1 MEGIGK
7 AIGKGLGTAVVFLCI
22 ICVAVL
28 WGGWEL
34 IDWLFIDDAIRTS
47 QPITPVIELTVK
59 DNVVDTVYVYRKPL

>member
-7 AIGKGLGTAVVFLCI
+7 GLGIAAVFLCI
-22 ICVAVL
+22 ISVAVL

-34 IDWLFIDDAIRTS
+34 IDWFFIDDAIRTS

-59 DNVVDTVYVYRKPL
+59 DNVVDTIYVYQKPL